1 MPIEKTQKEVAL
13 ETAKTSGVSLHH
25 FMPTGSYLLKSTEP
39 VEQGRKNGIR
49 TQNTGHFSG

>member
-1 MPIEKTQKEVAL
+1 MPIEKTQKEIAL

-49 TQNTGHFSG
+49 TQDTGHFSG